1 MHQLPFC
8 ISCLILPLVLEP
20 LSFQSKWPPVSRRK
34 IIRVGTTVIQKVREL
49 DSWNMFGAPVCETYP
64 EIADSYKARV
74 TNPMDLRTIEEE
86 RLPTYRLIAELQ
98 EDLILAF
105 KNCCVFNGED
115 SEYYAY
121 TVEIW
126 HSLNEVFKEA
136 CEEEGVVLP
145 PRFT

>member
-1 MHQLPFC
+1 
-8 ISCLILPLVLEP
+8 
-20 LSFQSKWPPVSRRK
+20 
-34 IIRVGTTVIQKVREL
+34 
-49 DSWNMFGAPVCETYP
+49 MFGAPVCETYP

-98 EDLILAF
+98 EDLILTF

-126 HSLNEVFKEA
+126 HSLNDVFKEA